1 MYNHYKH
8 GKLSGQVRGII
19 QNQSKGNSERRE
31 VISNTDS
38 EFRNKKSYI
47 YTEVLNISKRHRRM
61 AIASESYGRPQTP
74 KNVTELI
81 EKYKYDI
88 AEILPLAESEVEKK
102 IVVQISESGFYG
114 RNANIFDDISV
125 LCDEIID
132 LVNTIEP

>member
-19 QNQSKGNSERRE
+19 QNQSKENSERRE

-38 EFRNKKSYI
+38 EYRNKKSYI

-61 AIASESYGRPQTP
+61 AIASESYGRPQTS